1 VEGSTTWPESNE
13 SGFGFG
19 QKYVARGR
27 TAARLAWYKM
37 ENGKMVT
44 AQTGMSATVV
54 KNDAVDAWGTFLPCR
69 AKGDSS
75 GALMVRVVV
84 VAYRIES
91 GTSVRAAATP
101 LFVERQKRLRVRL
114 LLLLIPIKDCTSV
127 RLASNTVAMKHQRI
141 ACNIFLMVQIFAVLS
156 TSC

>member
-1 VEGSTTWPESNE
+1 
-13 SGFGFG
+13 
-19 QKYVARGR
+19 
-27 TAARLAWYKM
+27 M

-84 VAYRIES
+84 VAYRMES
-91 GTSVRAAATP
+91 GTSVRAATP
-101 LFVERQKRLRVRL
+101 LFVERQKWLLVRLL

>member
-84 VAYRIES
+84 VAYRMES
-91 GTSVRAAATP
+91 GTSVRAATP
-101 LFVERQKRLRVRL
+101 LFVERQKWLLVRLL